1 MITLVRH
8 GIEPLS
14 IHAAI
19 AEMETEARTKLKATE
34 VVCCGSRNTHDPAFN
49 ETEDHEPGHISVETS
64 WEKAK
69 PKAEPASAKKG
80 SR

>member
-14 IHAAI
+14 VHAAI

-34 VVCCGSRNTHDPAFN
+34 VVCCGSRNTHDSAFN
-49 ETEDHEPGHISVETS
+49 EAEDHEPDHISVETN
-64 WEKAK
+64 WEKAS
-69 PKAEPASAKKG
+69 PSVDAVKK
-80 SR
+80 SK